1 MVEYLYNCIRATNG
15 ENVEICAII
24 EDDTG
29 TAVTEGCGLR
39 LYCDKGETMVH
50 KADGVYNG
58 EMWTFVIPGDVTEG
72 LVGRYWYCF
81 CQGDRTLCFKQ
92 PIYFVR

>member
-1 MVEYLYNCIRATNG
+1 MIEYLYDCIRATNG
-15 ENVEICAII
+15 EDVEICAII
-24 EDDTG
+24 EDDSG

-39 LYCDKGETMVH
+39 LFNDTVETMLYR
-50 KADGVYNG
+50 AEGVYSND
-58 EMWTFVIPGDVTEG
+58 MWTFVLPADITEG
-72 LVGRYWYCF
+72 LKGRYWYCF